1 MALTPNHKIYSPDIS
16 DRAQARTQMATMA
29 SSVESALNAQT
40 ASVQQSLTQTAATL
54 NADSQ
59 RQIDTRMATERR
71 ERLAAQAQVDAKLA
85 EAEANAEKLADYV
98 DEKSFKTL
106 LAADFG
112 LYSTGANYRG
122 IKSMSTIEVPSKLDE
137 LGAPMTGDKRLLS
150 FVMGAEQKPYM
161 VGANYRGTPI
171 GAGAGAGGPA
181 SASSPVD
188 KWVHYGDSL
197 TDWGSPEALAQKTGY
212 LHVNAGHA
220 SDTSA
225 QIAMRAGAFEYQV
238 KLNGGQIP
246 SSGTVALIAHSPRS
260 LTTGDGMKY
269 PVVIAGVSGYIS
281 QANTGSVET
290 FTRDAPGTPVDAPG
304 WQVVTMDG
312 PTPTAKQT
320 LGNKSGYSLIIGA
333 GRNDL
338 LQRQNGGNV
347 ESVIANI
354 RKIID
359 ANKANAKHVL
369 IWDIPPWSFETV
381 GTNSARY
388 REEWNAAIASAFPEY
403 FVSITDKLRT
413 DAAFSAVGA
422 SKTRQ
427 DATDIANGLTPN
439 TFRRDNAGH
448 FNDLGNKAWA
458 HFMYLE
464 MQKRGL
470 IRE

>member
-1 MALTPNHKIYSPDIS
+1 MALTPNHKIYSPDITN
-16 DRAQARTQMATMA
+16 RAQARTQMSTMA
-29 SSVESALNAQT
+29 YSVEAALNAQT
-40 ASVQQSLTQTAATL
+40 AGVQQSLAQAAANL
-54 NADSQ
+54 GADAQ
-59 RQIDTRMATERR
+59 RQIDSRMATERQ
-71 ERLAAQAQVDAKLA
+71 ERLAAQAEVEAKLA
-85 EAEANAEKLADYV
+85 EANEAAEELADYV

-106 LAADFG
+106 LGSEFG

-122 IKSMSTIEVPSKLDE
+122 IKAMSTVEVPSKLEE

-171 GAGAGAGGPA
+171 GAGAGTGAPA

-197 TDWGSPEALAQKTGY
+197 TDWGSPEALAQRTGY

-225 QIAMRAGAFEYQV
+225 QIAMRAGSFEYQV
-238 KLNGGQIP
+238 KLTGNQIP
-246 SSGTVALIAHSPRS
+246 SSGSVAILAHSPTD
-260 LTTGDGMKY
+260 LTTGDGLKY

-281 QANTGSVET
+281 RSGASASTT
-290 FTRDAPGTPVDAPG
+290 FTRDTPGSAVDAPG

-338 LQRQNGGNV
+338 LQRQSGGNV

-369 IWDIPPWSFETV
+369 IWDIPPWSFETK

-388 REEWNAAIASAFPEY
+388 REEWNAAIAAAFPEY

-413 DAAFSAVGA
+413 DAAFTAVGA
-422 SKTRQ
+422 TKTPQ
-427 DATDIANGLTPN
+427 DITDINNGLTPN
-439 TFRRDNAGH
+439 TFRRDTAGH
-448 FNDLGNKAWA
+448 FNDLGNRAWA
-458 HFMYLE
+458 HFMHLE